1 MFQQPHNQTNQINA
15 YNHVIN
21 DLQNYMFTSKN
32 IVKYVKNISKTRPTI
47 LLPKQI
53 PKSLPAPIVNEDHS
67 KLNTT
72 ITKPLKTT
80 LFYPTQKDTL
90 FWCFYAMKH
99 GIDVYEMLDNT
110 HFIVEKQEKFKYI
123 ELIRSKKDVL
133 KMNKIRPITELE
145 DDLANKE
152 VIGIKTF
159 IALSILEGF
168 NIIILDNKTFFESI
182 NTDDKLIHV
191 IQKDSQTKK
200 FFYDDSCNEAKLKNY
215 TETYYRM
222 ETMDKK
228 IKAIG
233 SYKLE
238 ELMEIA
244 KKLSIDFSLKISQGK
259 KISKKDVYE
268 SIICNIG

>member
-1 MFQQPHNQTNQINA
+1 MFQQPHNPANA
-15 YNHVIN
+15 YNHVID

-32 IVKYVKNISKTRPTI
+32 IVRYLKNISPTSTPTSLIASSLKLPEASTIKTP
-47 LLPKQI
+47 Q
-53 PKSLPAPIVNEDHS
+53 
-67 KLNTT
+67 KL
-72 ITKPLKTT
+72 T
-80 LFYPTQKDTL
+80 LFYPKQKDTL

-99 GIDVYEMLDNT
+99 GIDRYDMLDNT

-123 ELIRSKKDVL
+123 ELIRQKKDVL
-133 KMNKIRPITELE
+133 KMNKIKPISDLE

-152 VIGIKTF
+152 AIGIKTF

-168 NIIILDNKTFFESI
+168 NIIILDNRTFFESV
-182 NTDDKLIHV
+182 NTDDKAVHV
-191 IQKDSQTKK
+191 IQKDPQTKK
-200 FFYDDSCNEAKLKNY
+200 FFYDDACSEDKANNY
-215 TETYYRM
+215 KETYYKLD
-222 ETMDKK
+222 TMDKK
-228 IKAIG
+228 IKAIS

-244 KKLSIDFSLKISQGK
+244 KKLGVDFSLKTNQGK